1 MLFWWIFAS
10 AMSSRGRGTCPR
22 CKKEDFNRS
31 KPPDCTSCG
40 FHLGGTFVQKKK
52 KPKQSNPAVV
62 EIIQSLYSCRSSD
75 QGDRCFVTCSGD
87 SWLCSLEKCKV
98 ARSVHV
104 NSGLVDSFE
113 CQHIKEAKNS
123 SDCSPIA
130 TLHPD
135 LVNYPCSDVVR
146 SELSQIVSSLPSA
159 NSLSVIQVSDRSF
172 AVFGSPSVSNPL
184 GFCHVQKEA
193 RTKSGYTCRGK
204 DCHSYASKAKGIAV
218 KACCLHLHLPFAS
231 LRQFPSLDSC
241 TSSESISVLVIAG
254 PSQTPSH
261 TS

>member
-1 MLFWWIFAS
+1 MWKLFNPFTLAAVLTKVTIALLPVV
-10 AMSSRGRGTCPR
+10 GTHGCVA
-22 CKKEDFNRS
+22 
-31 KPPDCTSCG
+31 
-40 FHLGGTFVQKKK
+40 L
-52 KPKQSNPAVV
+52 
-62 EIIQSLYSCRSSD
+62 I
-75 QGDRCFVTCSGD
+75 
-87 SWLCSLEKCKV
+87 EKCKV

-130 TLHPD
+130 TLYPD
-135 LVNYPCSDVVR
+135 LVNYPCSDVVC

-159 NSLSVIQVSDRSF
+159 NSPSVIQVSDRSF
-172 AVFGSPSVSNPL
+172 AVFGSPSASNQL
-184 GFCHVQKEA
+184 GLCHVQKEA
-193 RTKSGYTCRGK
+193 RTKSGYTCTGK
-204 DCHSYASKAKGIAV
+204 DCRSYASKAKGIAV

>member
-1 MLFWWIFAS
+1 MALVLGAKKSTSIAQNPQIAQAVAFIWGALSSKRRRNQSKVILRLWKLF
-10 AMSSRGRGTCPR
+10 
-22 CKKEDFNRS
+22 
-31 KPPDCTSCG
+31 
-40 FHLGGTFVQKKK
+40 
-52 KPKQSNPAVV
+52 NPFTLAAV
-62 EIIQSLYSCRSSD
+62 LTK
-75 QGDRCFVTCSGD
+75 VTVALLPCSGD

-135 LVNYPCSDVVR
+135 LVNYSCSDVVR
-146 SELSQIVSSLPSA
+146 SELSQIVSSLTSA

-204 DCHSYASKAKGIAV
+204 DCRSYASKAKGIAV